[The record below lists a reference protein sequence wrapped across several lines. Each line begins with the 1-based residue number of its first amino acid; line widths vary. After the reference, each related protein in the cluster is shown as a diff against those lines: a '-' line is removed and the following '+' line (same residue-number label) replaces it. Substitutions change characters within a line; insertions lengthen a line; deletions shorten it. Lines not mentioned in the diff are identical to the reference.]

1 MFEVAWQEFNRKAE
15 IVTKRKSFRTKA
27 ARDKF
32 IEKLYDKD
40 NFWQILG
47 YRK

>member
-1 MFEVAWQEFNRKAE
+1 MFEVAWQEFDRKAE
-15 IVTKRKSFRTKA
+15 IVTKRKSFRTEA
-27 ARDKF
+27 ALNRF
-32 IEKLYDKD
+32 IEMLYDKD

>member
-15 IVTKRKSFRTKA
+15 IVTKRKSFRTEA
-27 ARDKF
+27 ALDKF
-32 IEKLYDKD
+32 IEKLHDKE

>member
-15 IVTKRKSFRTKA
+15 IITKRKSFRTEA
-27 ARDKF
+27 AMNKF
-32 IEKLYDKD
+32 IEKLHNKE

>member
-15 IVTKRKSFRTKA
+15 IVTKRKSFRTETA
-27 ARDKF
+27 LDRF
-32 IEKLYDKD
+32 VEKLCDKD
-40 NFWQILG
+40 NFYQILG